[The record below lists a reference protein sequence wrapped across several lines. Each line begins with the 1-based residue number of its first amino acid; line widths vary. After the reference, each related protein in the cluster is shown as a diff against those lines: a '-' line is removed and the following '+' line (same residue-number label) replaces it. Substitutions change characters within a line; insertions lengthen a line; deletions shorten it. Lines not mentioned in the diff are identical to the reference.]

1 MATKLELLQHIV
13 DAGVKLKN
21 GKVNSKD
28 FNKILKKFK
37 LEGNRA
43 DEFRRITETQ
53 KDSAELKWAD
63 KFRQKTKTQKDSANL
78 ENAPTTALNKGD
90 VLRANHG
97 VIDNQPVTYIYVK
110 NMDIRSLLENH
121 PQVIKVGEDK
131 LGTDKPEYWLAIPRG
146 LQVKKFVD
154 EALKPSSPEQV
165 A

>member
-63 KFRQKTKTQKDSANL
+63 KFRQKTKTQKDSAELKWADKFRQKTKTQKDSANL

-97 VIDNQPVTYIYVK
+97 VIDNQPVTYIYVDRK
-110 NMDIRSLLENH
+110 S
-121 PQVIKVGEDK
+121 VV
-131 LGTDKPEYWLAIPRG
+131 
-146 LQVKKFVD
+146 
-154 EALKPSSPEQV
+154 
-165 A
+165 